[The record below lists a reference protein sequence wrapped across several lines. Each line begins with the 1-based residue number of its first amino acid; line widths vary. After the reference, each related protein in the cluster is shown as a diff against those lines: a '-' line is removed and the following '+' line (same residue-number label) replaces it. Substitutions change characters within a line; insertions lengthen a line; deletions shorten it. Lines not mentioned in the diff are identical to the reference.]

1 MSSEYPLFK
10 DGDPLA
16 LFCENKTPPVFDLK
30 LRKKKKRDRQELE
43 FVDMNDPLVLPAEL
57 PLLAL
62 KNKVILPGGV
72 ARINLAGNKEG

>member
-1 MSSEYPLFK
+1 MK
-10 DGDPLA
+10 Q
-16 LFCENKTPPVFDLK
+16 
-30 LRKKKKRDRQELE
+30 KKRLKKRARQELE